1 MKVTFTLNGDVTT
14 IDVAENARLVDVL
27 RYDLRLTGTKEGCGV
42 GECGAC
48 TVIIDGVA
56 VDSCMVLAPSVEGKT
71 VLTIEGLSK
80 NGELDPVQEAF
91 LDNHAVQCGFCIPGM
106 VMSAKALL
114 DSNPEPSREEIR
126 YALAGN
132 ICRCTGYHQIVDAVE
147 DAAERYRAREER
159 SACGSS
165 CEKEA
170 AHE

>member
-1 MKVTFTLNGDVTT
+1 MIVNFTLNGDAVS
-14 IDVAENARLVDVL
+14 IDVAENARLIDVL

-56 VDSCMVLAPSVEGKT
+56 VDSCMVLAPSVEGKS
-71 VLTIEGLSK
+71 VMTIEGLSK

-114 DSNPEPSREEIR
+114 DSNPNPSRDDIR

-147 DAAERYRAREER
+147 DAAARYRER
-159 SACGSS
+159 DAKNGAEAVCGG
-165 CEKEA
+165 KED
-170 AHE
+170 